1 MTSLMIR
8 SLSVSV
14 LLGLGAL
21 SAAASALPDVPS
33 LKPKR
38 VYTSQTTDAKN
49 AEILHKAMEA
59 AGRYDWSEVASL
71 QRRRVTR
78 LCAT

>member
-21 SAAASALPDVPS
+21 SAAASALPDAPS

-49 AEILHKAMEA
+49 AEILHKAM
-59 AGRYDWSEVASL
+59 
-71 QRRRVTR
+71 
-78 LCAT
+78 